1 MGGKFRRK
9 YDARLKARVALAAL
23 RDEGTAAEIGSRY
36 QVHPNQVSKWK
47 LQLLERLPELF
58 AGERTGRDRDDAR
71 LIASLYQQVG
81 QLQVELDWLK
91 KSAESLY

>member
-23 RDEGTAAEIGSRY
+23 RDEGTAAELGSRY

-58 AGERTGRDRDDAR
+58 ATERTGRDRDDAR

-91 KSAESLY
+91 KSADGLY